1 MKIFLDRRLS
11 FWYNIQ
17 MENLI
22 TNIDFAFLIILCGC
36 SYSAYIIG
44 KKEGIGA
51 TLDYM
56 KEQGKIDFED

>member
-1 MKIFLDRRLS
+1 
-11 FWYNIQ
+11 

-22 TNIDFAFLIILCGC
+22 NNIDLAYLIILVGAAYT
-36 SYSAYIIG
+36 SYMIG

-56 KEQGKIDFED
+56 REQGKIDFED

>member
-1 MKIFLDRRLS
+1 MTNGCGYSIIYL
-11 FWYNIQ
+11 

-22 TNIDFAFLIILCGC
+22 TNIDFAFLIILAGAC
-36 SYSAYIIG
+36 YSSYIIG
-44 KKEGIGA
+44 KKDGIGI

>member
-1 MKIFLDRRLS
+1 
-11 FWYNIQ
+11 

-22 TNIDFAFLIILCGC
+22 TNIDLAFLVILVGAC
-36 SYSAYIIG
+36 YSSFIIG

>member
-1 MKIFLDRRLS
+1 
-11 FWYNIQ
+11 

-22 TNIDFAFLIILCGC
+22 TNIDFAFLIILVGC
-36 SYSAYIIG
+36 SYTSYFIG
-44 KKEGIGA
+44 KREGIGA

>member
-1 MKIFLDRRLS
+1 MS

-22 TNIDFAFLIILCGC
+22 TNIDFAFLIILDGC
-36 SYSAYIIG
+36 TYSAYFMG
-44 KKEGIGA
+44 KREGIGA

-56 KEQGKIDFED
+56 KEMGKIDFED